1 MVFIKYL
8 ISREKRYLQVMIIIL
23 KKFIITSIIAISIV
37 ACANNPIRSYK
48 DESDKTLNNVY
59 SDIQDTDT
67 AVVGKADDADIL
79 YHMEHGSYLR
89 MRSKYAASDK
99 QFANAQNIVD
109 VWVNSWKNSTQGEL
123 TTTTKQMLINDNAVD
138 YQPKGYEKTMLA
150 TYRSLN
156 HIDTH
161 AWQNARI
168 EIKKMYQTE
177 QAIENYNQVLYTA
190 EKEETNKIQSDGQSN
205 YIYQQIM
212 GKYNFADI
220 NSPKVLALKNS
231 YQSAF
236 SHYLAG
242 FVFEALNEPS
252 LSRPGFVKA
261 GQLNP
266 TNKLPQQSI
275 DNIDNNKI
283 KKPNHTNLL
292 IIEEVG
298 HAPQFKSQQFPI
310 PFNYNSTG
318 AKNACINNINVFFPI
333 LQPDTIN
340 TSSYAYTING
350 QAHHPELFTDYN
362 LMAARYLH
370 DQMPH
375 IIARNI
381 AAALRNVAASQ
392 ASCMASGN
400 TGTILSLAAAIGGFV
415 LDRADERTWVLLPSK
430 VYLNRVQLPYG
441 KHIIK
446 VMVNGSEHTREI
458 NLTKPYQIVSF
469 RVLGR
474 RVFFN
479 TDN

>member
-1 MVFIKYL
+1 MV
-8 ISREKRYLQVMIIIL
+8 IL
-23 KKFIITSIIAISIV
+23 FKQTIIAGFVAINIA

-48 DESDKTLNNVY
+48 DESDKTLSNIY
-59 SDIQDTDT
+59 SDVNES
-67 AVVGKADDADIL
+67 AVHGNASDPDIL
-79 YHMEHGSYLR
+79 YHMEHGSHLR

-99 QFANAQNIVD
+99 QFAAAQSVVD
-109 VWVNSWKNSTQGEL
+109 TWVNSWKNSTRGEL

-150 TYRSLN
+150 TYRALN
-156 HIDTH
+156 HVDTH
-161 AWQNARI
+161 AWSNARI

-177 QAIENYNQVLYTA
+177 QAIENYNQALYIT
-190 EKEETNKIQSDGQSN
+190 EKEETDKIKSDGQSN

-212 GKYNFADI
+212 SKYNFADI

-252 LSRPGFVKA
+252 LSRPGYVKA

-266 TNKLPQQSI
+266 HNKLPQKSI
-275 DNIDNNKI
+275 DNIDKNGTR
-283 KKPNHTNLL
+283 KPKHTNLL
-292 IIEEVG
+292 IIEEIG
-298 HAPQFKSQQFPI
+298 HAPQFKSNEFSV
-310 PFNYNSTG
+310 PFNYNSKG
-318 AKNACINNINVFFPI
+318 SKDACINSINVFFPT
-333 LQPDTIN
+333 LHPDTIN
-340 TSSYAYTING
+340 TSSYTYSING

-381 AAALRNVAASQ
+381 AAAVRNIASSQ
-392 ASCMASGN
+392 ASCSAGGSA
-400 TGTILSLAAAIGGFV
+400 GTILSLAAAIGGMI

-430 VYLNRVQLPYG
+430 VYLNQVQLPYG
-441 KHIIK
+441 KQTIK
-446 VMVNGSEHTREI
+446 VMVNGHEHVREI
-458 NLTKPYQIVSF
+458 NLSKPYQIVSF
-469 RVLGR
+469 RVLGNK
-474 RVFFN
+474 VFFN
-479 TDN
+479 TM